1 MLQLNL
7 KQNIIEN
14 KFLFSKNDTKE
25 KENETKKETLKLEK
39 RFKLKFCNM
48 L

>member
-25 KENETKKETLKLEK
+25 KENETKKKTLQLEK
-39 RFKLKFCNM
+39 RF
-48 L
+48 